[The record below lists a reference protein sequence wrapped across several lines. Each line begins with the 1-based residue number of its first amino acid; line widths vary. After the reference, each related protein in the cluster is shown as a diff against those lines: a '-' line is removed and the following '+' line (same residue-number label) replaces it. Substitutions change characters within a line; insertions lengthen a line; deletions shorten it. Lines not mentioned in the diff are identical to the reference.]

1 MKRQLLTV
9 ILILL
14 LLVSWVVIID
24 LARDLKDK
32 SNALKIVEDFLEETQ
47 GEIEEMSS
55 TIDNLIK
62 ESGIVNKYN
71 EEAVPEYRR

>member
-1 MKRQLLTV
+1 MNRRLLTI

-32 SNALKIVEDFLEETQ
+32 SNALKIVEDFLGETQ
-47 GEIEEMSS
+47 EEIEEMSN

-71 EEAVPEYRR
+71 EEAIPGYRR

>member
-1 MKRQLLTV
+1 MNKRLLTV

-24 LARDLKDK
+24 LARDLEDK
-32 SNALKIVEDFLEETQ
+32 SNALKIVEDFLGETQ
-47 GEIEEMSS
+47 EEIEEMSNQ
-55 TIDNLIK
+55 IDDLIK

-71 EEAVPEYRR
+71 EEAVPEHGR